1 MDKEHSPIEQRLF
14 DELWAGID
22 VFKKAKPKYSPTRFM
37 EMLRDYHAVGTA
49 KRLLQDRKEPA
60 EFTGLNK
67 LWELE
72 NIYKIPNAL
81 SCSLEAIIYNNKE
94 YRSLFTEE
102 EVDVCKERLEK
113 LGDFE
118 KHPY

>member
-1 MDKEHSPIEQRLF
+1 MDKQYSPLEQRLY
-14 DELWAGID
+14 DELWASMD

-37 EMLRDYHAVGTA
+37 EMLREYHAVKTA

-60 EFTGLNK
+60 KFTGLNK

-72 NIYKIPNAL
+72 NVNKIPNAL
-81 SCSLEAIIYNNKE
+81 SCSLEAIIYNNEE
-94 YRSLFTEE
+94 YRSLFTEAE
-102 EVDVCKERLEK
+102 IDVCKERLEK
-113 LGDFE
+113 LGYFE

>member
-1 MDKEHSPIEQRLF
+1 MDKQYSSLEQRLY
-14 DELWAGID
+14 DELWASMD

-37 EMLRDYHAVGTA
+37 EMLREYHAVKTA

-72 NIYKIPNAL
+72 NVNKIPNAL
-81 SCSLEAIIYNNKE
+81 SCSLEAIIYNNEE
-94 YRSLFTEE
+94 YRSLFTEAE
-102 EVDVCKERLEK
+102 IDVCRERLEK
-113 LGDFE
+113 LGYFE